1 MSRIWSM
8 MDMGKRSM
16 TNSQTALQTVNHN
29 ISNKNVEGFSRQ
41 RVETQANE
49 PIGLGRLRM
58 GQGAHATSVTRVNNT
73 FIEKQLEKEGN
84 MLGSKDAKANMLM
97 RVEQVFNEQMNKG
110 LNKFMGE
117 FFNSF
122 REMSNSPENL
132 SLRSLVR
139 ESADFLASDFKRVH
153 SQLTKIQEEAD
164 FQLKVEIGEVNEITK
179 EIAVLNEKI
188 QTAEMNAQEANDERD
203 RRDQLIKDL
212 SKKIN
217 IRYSESEAGAIT
229 VTAGNTALLVSGST
243 QRDLIVSASDL
254 RNGKKEGST
263 EIFYK
268 STENSTPVNVTEQ
281 MTGGSVGG
289 LLSVR
294 DKFINDTF
302 KNVNELATRLAD
314 EVNAAHREG
323 YDRYN
328 KKGEDFFTYDKSSPD
343 MLRTLKVNDT
353 IMSDAGK
360 IVAAGQPHSPGD
372 NRIANIISS
381 LQYQQKMANGQS
393 TFDDYY
399 NNIVGNVGVFAS
411 RANSELE
418 SQKDIVNQ
426 LKNIRESISGVSLD
440 EETAKMIEFQKTFD
454 ASARLIRTADE
465 MMDTVLNLKPV

>member
-16 TNSQTALQTVNHN
+16 INSQTALQTVNHN
-29 ISNKNVEGFSRQ
+29 ISSKNVEGFSRQ
-41 RVETQANE
+41 RVETQTNE
-49 PIGLGRLRM
+49 PIGHGRLRM
-58 GQGAHATSVTRVNNT
+58 GQGAHATSVGRINNQ

-84 MLGSKDAKANMLM
+84 NLGTKDSKANMLM

-117 FFNSF
+117 FFNSY

-139 ESADFLASDFKRVH
+139 ESADFLASDFKRVN
-153 SQLTKIQEEAD
+153 SQLTKIQDEAD
-164 FQLKVEIGEVNEITK
+164 FQLKVEVGEINEITK
-179 EIAVLNEKI
+179 ELAVLNEKI
-188 QTAEMNAQEANDERD
+188 QTAEINAREANDERD
-203 RRDQLIKDL
+203 RREQLVKDL

-217 IRYSESEAGAIT
+217 IRYGESEDGALT
-229 VTAGNTALLVSGST
+229 VTAGNSALLVSGST
-243 QRDLIVSASDL
+243 QRDLIVSASGE
-254 RNGKKEGST
+254 RNGKKDGNA

-268 STENSTPVNVTEQ
+268 SVENSTPVNVTEQ
-281 MTGGSVGG
+281 ITGGSVGG
-289 LLSVR
+289 LLSIR
-294 DKFINDTF
+294 DKFINDTL
-302 KNVNELATRLAD
+302 KNVNELAKNLAD
-314 EVNAAHREG
+314 EVNSAHREG
-323 YDRYN
+323 FDRYN
-328 KKGEDFFTYDKSSPD
+328 KKGEDFFTYDKTATD
-343 MLRTLKVNDT
+343 LVRTFKVSDSVMN
-353 IMSDAGK
+353 DAGK
-360 IVAAGQPHSPGD
+360 IVAAGQANSPGD
-372 NRIANIISS
+372 NRIANVISS

-465 MMDTVLNLKPV
+465 MMDTVLNLKPM